1 MEPRLSTDPHC
12 KQPPGTFVP
21 LIDRNRCE
29 GKGPCVDACPY
40 DVLAMGVLSREDKAG
55 LSLIGKLKAYA
66 HGNQQVF
73 LIAPDLCRACGA
85 CVRVCPEHALS
96 LTRRSLP
103 EES

>member
-1 MEPRLSTDPHC
+1 
-12 KQPPGTFVP
+12 
-21 LIDRNRCE
+21 
-29 GKGPCVDACPY
+29 
-40 DVLAMGVLSREDKAG
+40 

>member
-1 MEPRLSTDPHC
+1 MATSAEC
-12 KQPPGTFVP
+12 KQAPGAFVP

-40 DVLAMGVLSREDKAG
+40 GVLAMGTLSRKDKAG
-55 LSLIGKLKAYA
+55 LSLLGKLKAYA
-66 HGNQQVF
+66 HGNEQVF

-85 CVRVCPEHALS
+85 CVRVCPERALS

-103 EES
+103 EEP

>member
-1 MEPRLSTDPHC
+1 LSTDPHC
-12 KQPPGTFVP
+12 KQPPGAFVP

-40 DVLAMGVLSREDKAG
+40 DVLGMGLLSLEDKAG

-66 HGNQQVF
+66 HGNEQVF
-73 LIAPDLCRACGA
+73 LIAPDLCQACGE
-85 CVRVCPEHALS
+85 CVRVCPERALS

-103 EES
+103 EEP